1 MELGRRLTS
10 MKTGSDQ
17 GNSAIHRSGVA
28 AKIALS
34 VIIVLLA
41 RKARADSPVV
51 ATLVP
56 KHVFLA
62 RGFSVRGGDYFSI
75 EPSFLFVAN
84 TKPGSRPIVGVV
96 RPMAG
101 IGGSGIGVGL
111 AFQPIGPIESERPE
125 GVGDYVSILPIS
137 LEVHVERMYK
147 PTPWHSA
154 TYLGPQLSLSVF
166 VLKASAGLMF
176 NADDQRDRH
185 AQFGIGCGF

>member
-1 MELGRRLTS
+1 MDFGPRLAS

-34 VIIVLLA
+34 VAIMLLA
-41 RKARADSPVV
+41 REARADSPVV

-75 EPSFLFVAN
+75 EPAFLFVAN
-84 TKPGSRPIVGVV
+84 TKPGGRPIVGVA

-101 IGGSGIGVGL
+101 VGGSGVGVGL
-111 AFQPIGPIESERPE
+111 ALQPIGPIESERPE
-125 GVGDYVSILPIS
+125 GVEDYVSILPIS

-147 PTPWHSA
+147 PTNWHSA

-185 AQFGIGCGF
+185 AQLGIGCGF

>member
-1 MELGRRLTS
+1 

-17 GNSAIHRSGVA
+17 GNSAIRRPTMA
-28 AKIALS
+28 TKIALS
-34 VIIVLLA
+34 VIILLLA
-41 RKARADSPVV
+41 REARADSPMV

-84 TKPGSRPIVGVV
+84 SKPGSRPIVGVV

-101 IGGSGIGVGL
+101 VGGSGVGVGL
-111 AFQPIGPIESERPE
+111 AWDPFAIEGERPE
-125 GVGDYVSILPIS
+125 DVEGYVTILPIS
-137 LEVHVERMYK
+137 LEVHVERTYE
-147 PTPWHSA
+147 PTDWHGG
-154 TYLGPQLSLSVF
+154 TYLGPQLSLSAF

-185 AQFGIGCGF
+185 VQLGIGCGF

>member
-1 MELGRRLTS
+1 
-10 MKTGSDQ
+10 MKTGPDH
-17 GNSAIHRSGVA
+17 GNSAIRRSAVG

-34 VIIVLLA
+34 VTIMLLA
-41 RKARADSPVV
+41 REARTDSPLV

-62 RGFSVRGGDYFSI
+62 GGVSVRGGDYFSI

-84 TKPGSRPIVGVV
+84 TKPGSRPIVAVA

-101 IGGSGIGVGL
+101 VGGSGVGVGL
-111 AFQPIGPIESERPE
+111 AWRPIWPIENERPE
-125 GVGDYVSILPIS
+125 GVEDYVSILPIS
-137 LEVHVERMYK
+137 LEVHVERMYR
-147 PTPWHSA
+147 PTNWHSA
-154 TYLGPQLSLSVF
+154 TYLGPQLSLSVL

-185 AQFGIGCGF
+185 AQLGIGCGF